1 MSLTKRI
8 ILIWGLVIVG
18 FLASFLLPHVEVTP
32 ASFLSYSLQ
41 LLLLILSVYLVKNE
55 SVKKTR
61 FVFLNF
67 AAFFSMSLF
76 FHIYNFVGTILFPDQ
91 QMAQHYF
98 FQYVFLGLYY
108 FLLAFAICYLTIDLL
123 FRDFKIVHKYFLT
136 FLIVGGFFG
145 YYYYPY
151 FTNPRYLYTAP
162 EILEWKQLD
171 NASAEFQ
178 KLHGSVPTQDELVE
192 FLQARTATPLMAGMN
207 TEALETRVRELY
219 PYLTGPNYMIL
230 LLKPIYMNTIY
241 MCVLSIGLILLFFG
255 YQYRKDPPQGAY
267 IEKMMF
273 FFLLLCTLEVFH
285 AWSFIKTIEWQ
296 EFSQYVVIGQYLSA
310 GVLAGVAVL
319 FWLRLRFITSAYGEF
334 YEQEIAERPTSI
346 TRWRDAIDNL
356 MLAHFFKRNP
366 FVGRFFVVPKFR
378 SKQL

>member
-1 MSLTKRI
+1 MSLAKRI
-8 ILIWGLVIVG
+8 LLIWGLVIVG
-18 FLASFLLPHVEVTP
+18 FMASFRLPHIDVPP
-32 ASFLSYSLQ
+32 ATFLSYCLQ
-41 LLLLILSVYLVKNE
+41 VLLLILSVYLMKHETVA
-55 SVKKTR
+55 KTR

-67 AAFFSMSLF
+67 AAFFSMSFF
-76 FHIYNFVGTILFPDQ
+76 FHLYNFVGTILFPEQ

-123 FRDFKIVHKYFLT
+123 FRDFKIVHKYLLT

-145 YYYYPY
+145 YYYHPY
-151 FTNPRYLYTAP
+151 FSNPRYLYTAP

-178 KLHGSVPTQDELVE
+178 KLHGSVPTEDELVE

-241 MCVLSIGLILLFFG
+241 MCVLSVGLILLFFG

-273 FFLLLCTLEVFH
+273 FFPAPVHVRGVPRMEFH
-285 AWSFIKTIEWQ
+285 QDDRVARVSGIRRHRPVSFRRCACRC
-296 EFSQYVVIGQYLSA
+296 SS
-310 GVLAGVAVL
+310 AVL
-319 FWLRLRFITSAYGEF
+319 VASALHYIGLRRILRARNCGTAYKHH
-334 YEQEIAERPTSI
+334 S
-346 TRWRDAIDNL
+346 
-356 MLAHFFKRNP
+356 LARCD
-366 FVGRFFVVPKFR
+366 R
-378 SKQL
+378 